1 MNAQRRAHPVAGA
14 VVVIQPRLPQGR
26 AGDGVDVAPRLKVLK
41 TVEPAGRSA
50 GVKVANAAE
59 LVSKLKT
66 AGVI

>member
-1 MNAQRRAHPVAGA
+1 MKAKKKPLDETSAEA
-14 VVVIQPRLPQGR
+14 L
-26 AGDGVDVAPRLKVLK
+26 GVDVAPRLKVLK

-50 GVKVANAAE
+50 GIKVASAAE

>member
-1 MNAQRRAHPVAGA
+1 MKAKKKPLDETSAET
-14 VVVIQPRLPQGR
+14 L
-26 AGDGVDVAPRLKVLK
+26 GVDIAPRLKVLK